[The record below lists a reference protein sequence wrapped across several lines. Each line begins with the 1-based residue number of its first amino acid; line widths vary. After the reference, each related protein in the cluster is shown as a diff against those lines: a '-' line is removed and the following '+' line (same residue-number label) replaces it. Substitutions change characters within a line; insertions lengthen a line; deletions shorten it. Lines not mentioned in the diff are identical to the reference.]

1 MADAY
6 DDEYDFDGVDPEPEV
21 EGEFETAQA
30 IVPPPEQ
37 DARTEAVPL
46 PRARRVLKDEVKK
59 VTSAIGLLKK
69 LELGEA
75 VVLDGYALDS
85 LVCGATD
92 ATFPLDDTGPLLD
105 RLRDQAK
112 QGRFRQHL
120 PLALDEM
127 EDVLATLEAALAAL
141 KVASLLD
148 EPISGTWANLH
159 PVHLARKL
167 NQLGHTLLRGR
178 IAGVQI

>member
-1 MADAY
+1 MAGTY
-6 DDEYDFDGVDPEPEV
+6 ENEYDFDGVDPEPAI
-21 EGEFETAQA
+21 EGEFETAPA

-37 DARTEAVPL
+37 DDWAEAIPV

-69 LELGEA
+69 LELGET
-75 VVLDGYALDS
+75 VVIDGYALDA

-92 ATFPLDDTGPLLD
+92 ARFPLDDTRPLLD

-112 QGRFRQHL
+112 QGRYRKHV

-159 PVHLARKL
+159 PVLLARKL

-178 IAGVQI
+178 VAGVQI

>member
-1 MADAY
+1 MPYTYDAQ
-6 DDEYDFDGVDPEPEV
+6 DDFDGVDPELEITR
-21 EGEFETAQA
+21 EFEPVPA
-30 IVPPPEQ
+30 IVPPPEPHDQ
-37 DARTEAVPL
+37 TEAIPVPK
-46 PRARRVLKDEVKK
+46 ARRMLKDQVKK
-59 VTSAIGLLKK
+59 VTSAIGLLKR
-69 LELGEA
+69 LELGETI
-75 VVLDGYALDS
+75 VLDGYALDG

-92 ATFPLDDTGPLLD
+92 ATFPLDGPSPLLD
-105 RLRDQAK
+105 RMRDQAR
-112 QGRFRQHL
+112 QGRYRKHV

-148 EPISGTWANLH
+148 EPIPGTWANLH

-178 IAGVQI
+178 IAGVHI